1 MNPENEKPPAGTGG
15 NNKGQTALINF
26 LNILYD
32 KSEDISILKKYVN
45 GPYPAMF
52 CGLAKT
58 KLKQVELQRKRGPH
72 E

>member
-1 MNPENEKPPAGTGG
+1 MNAENERAPGQGSQS
-15 NNKGQTALINF
+15 KGQTALINF

-45 GPYPAMF
+45 GPYPAML
-52 CGLAKT
+52 CDLAKT
-58 KLKQVELQRKRGPH
+58 KLEQVELQRKRGPH

>member
-1 MNPENEKPPAGTGG
+1 MNAENEKPPAGTGG

-32 KSEDISILKKYVN
+32 KAEDISILKKYVN
-45 GPYPAMF
+45 GPYSAIF
-52 CGLAKT
+52 CDLAKT
-58 KLKQVELQRKRGPH
+58 KLKQVELQRKGGPN